1 MATFKTS
8 QQSDIRYLEKRVG

>member
-8 QQSDIRYLEKRVG
+8 VLLY